1 MKISLVLS
9 GGGSRGAFHLGVICA
24 LQKRNIQIA
33 AISGSSIGAIIG
45 VIIAN
50 GIGAKDIL
58 NLAKTNEFR
67 KIFKFNYFKNGI
79 FGGFYKFDENAQILH
94 SLIKHQNLQ
103 DLQIPVFITCFDYLS
118 AKKVVF
124 SSGNALKIALG
135 SCAIPPIFAPV
146 KYQNYLL
153 CDGGIVD
160 NFPISPL
167 LNLNHKI
174 LGVDLHPQ
182 KIYSHSPKIQ
192 LKRILRANLSPQ
204 AQYLSDKCDYLIFD
218 ERVDKFKIFSLKN
231 FDEMFE
237 LGYENGLKIKI

>member
-1 MKISLVLS
+1 M
-9 GGGSRGAFHLGVICA
+9 ALGVLFIWALYA

-50 GIGAKDIL
+50 GIVAKDIL
-58 NLAKTNEFR
+58 SLAKTNEFR

-79 FGGFYKFDENAQILH
+79 FGGFYKFDEDAQILH
-94 SLIKHQNLQ
+94 SLIKCEKLEN
-103 DLQIPVFITCFDYLS
+103 LQIPVFITCFDYLS
-118 AKKVVF
+118 AKKIVF

-135 SCAIPPIFAPV
+135 SCAIPPIFAPM
-146 KYQNYLL
+146 KYQNYIL

-167 LNLNHKI
+167 LSLNHKI
-174 LGVDLHPQ
+174 LGIDLHPQ
-182 KIYSHSPKIQ
+182 QIYSHAPKIK
-192 LKRILRANLSPQ
+192 LKRILCANLSPQ
-204 AQYLSDKCDYLIFD
+204 AQYLSDKCDYLICD
-218 ERVDKFKIFSLKN
+218 KRVDKFKIFSLRN

>member
-9 GGGSRGAFHLGVICA
+9 GGGSRGAFHLGVIYA

-58 NLAKTNEFR
+58 SLAKTSEFK
-67 KIFKFNYFKNGI
+67 KIFKFNYFRNGI
-79 FGGFYKFDENAQILH
+79 FGGFYKFDEDAQILH

-103 DLQIPVFITCFDYLS
+103 DLQIPVFVTCFDYLS
-118 AKKVVF
+118 AKKIIF

-135 SCAIPPIFAPV
+135 SCAIPPVFAPV

-160 NFPISPL
+160 NFPLSPL

-182 KIYSHSPKIQ
+182 IYSHSPKIQ
-192 LKRILRANLSPQ
+192 LKRILCANLSPQ
-204 AQYLSDKCDYLIFD
+204 AQSLSDKCDYLICD